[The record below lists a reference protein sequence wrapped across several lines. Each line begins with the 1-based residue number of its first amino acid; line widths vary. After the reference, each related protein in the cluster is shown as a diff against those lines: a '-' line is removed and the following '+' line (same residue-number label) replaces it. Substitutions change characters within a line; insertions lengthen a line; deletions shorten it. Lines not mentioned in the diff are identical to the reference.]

1 MVQRNNVLP
10 DFLIIVIIITKF
22 KISYEQWLG
31 SLLSTSQALTSHNY
45 HHLHFT
51 GEETEAQRASVPSM
65 NGPYLSLQL
74 YLAFIFSSSVPL
86 ARCGPFA
93 VHHTCWFH
101 T

>member
-22 KISYEQWLG
+22 KITYEQWLG
-31 SLLSTSQALTSHNY
+31 SLLSTSHALTSRNY

-51 GEETEAQRASVPSM
+51 GEEPEAQRASVPSM
-65 NGPYLSLQL
+65 NGRCLSLQL
-74 YLAFIFSSSVPL
+74 YLAFIFSSVPL

>member
-22 KISYEQWLG
+22 KIAYEQWLG
-31 SLLSTSQALTSHNY
+31 SLLSTSHALTSRNY

-51 GEETEAQRASVPSM
+51 GEEPEAQRASVPSM
-65 NGPYLSLQL
+65 NGPCLSLQL
-74 YLAFIFSSSVPL
+74 YLAFIFSSVPL